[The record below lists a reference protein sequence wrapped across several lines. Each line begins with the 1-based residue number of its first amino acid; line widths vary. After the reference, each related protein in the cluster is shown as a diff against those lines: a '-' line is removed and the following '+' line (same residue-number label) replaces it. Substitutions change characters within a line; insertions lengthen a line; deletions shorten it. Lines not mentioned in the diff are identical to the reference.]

1 MLAVL
6 SRKYLQEPRIGG
18 SLNKVEKLVGLIA
31 MPARRRFEVGWNVP
45 RSRHQLSP
53 YAEQTLFGAGSKVRT

>member
-31 MPARRRFEVGWNVP
+31 MPARRRFEVG
-45 RSRHQLSP
+45 
-53 YAEQTLFGAGSKVRT
+53 